1 VAIDMIGEERSNHLV
16 VEVLGVDVTALHSS
30 AQVTQR
36 PERTRHASRLVA
48 QLKQPC
54 AVAVHV
60 RTQPPRPPARS
71 RHDRSSRSK
80 RAVPNPSEVIRRAA
94 KLCRPSPMRPRRRAA
109 PGFERTTTINLVRRH
124 GRSGHQP
131 AVFTPIACQCRRT
144 PTSIVPPI
152 PRIRR
157 AGKVS
162 LEQSLP
168 GSLEQEQELVRLRH
182 TRAGCVGV
190 WAGFSR
196 GGTRV
201 SCVVGNSP
209 FRCVTGR
216 LRDHENHAEPTR
228 RSKCRTVGL
237 GRSRLVAPAP
247 RGSHDPTLTAARD
260 PVSVSR
266 EGLCAC
272 S

>member
-36 PERTRHASRLVA
+36 PERTRHASVSRLVA

-131 AVFTPIACQCRRT
+131 AVFTPIACQCRRHADEHCAAHSAYST
-144 PTSIVPPI
+144 CRESFAGAVPP
-152 PRIRR
+152 RIARARAR
-157 AGKVS
+157 AGA
-162 LEQSLP
+162 LAAYP
-168 GSLEQEQELVRLRH
+168 RRLC
-182 TRAGCVGV
+182 GCL
-190 WAGFSR
+190 
-196 GGTRV
+196 
-201 SCVVGNSP
+201 
-209 FRCVTGR
+209 GR
-216 LRDHENHAEPTR
+216 LLPWRDSGEL
-228 RSKCRTVGL
+228 CRW
-237 GRSRLVAPAP
+237 
-247 RGSHDPTLTAARD
+247 
-260 PVSVSR
+260 
-266 EGLCAC
+266 
-272 S
+272 